1 MWRISHASLDSFPPA
16 RHKDPAAGG
25 HSVRG
30 PGRLPVVPGRLRF
43 GRRGQRLLSWVRHG
57 GPPAE
62 PDRGIAHV
70 TAEEDP
76 RRGGTALVVLL
87 GGVGVWAATDP
98 GSYGRS
104 GNGCVN
110 VTVPSTTGGAILHD
124 CGAAAQAL
132 CERAF
137 AHHDRIA
144 LLAPA
149 PVPPRRLRAGGR
161 VTGSRPAAPGARHR
175 PAGNRSWPQVAL
187 TR

>member
-1 MWRISHASLDSFPPA
+1 MKGRQPNRTGESLTSRQKRIFAV
-16 RHKDPAAGG
+16 AG
-25 HSVRG
+25 
-30 PGRLPVVPGRLRF
+30 
-43 GRRGQRLLSWVRHG
+43 
-57 GPPAE
+57 A
-62 PDRGIAHV
+62 
-70 TAEEDP
+70 
-76 RRGGTALVVLL
+76 ALVVLL

-144 LLAPA
+144 LLARPQCH
-149 PVPPRRLRAGGR
+149 LAGYA
-161 VTGSRPAAPGARHR
+161 PAAG
-175 PAGNRSWPQVAL
+175 
-187 TR
+187 

>member
-1 MWRISHASLDSFPPA
+1 
-16 RHKDPAAGG
+16 
-25 HSVRG
+25 V
-30 PGRLPVVPGRLRF
+30 
-43 GRRGQRLLSWVRHG
+43 
-57 GPPAE
+57 
-62 PDRGIAHV
+62 
-70 TAEEDP
+70 
-76 RRGGTALVVLL
+76 L

-144 LLAPA
+144 LLARPSAASPA
-149 PVPPRRLRAGGR
+149 MPRRP
-161 VTGSRPAAPGARHR
+161 GSRSPSRPH
-175 PAGNRSWPQVAL
+175 PAGNRSWPGGVD
-187 TR
+187 T